1 MLRLVIAIFLIVG
14 VSLLYLFMDRSK
26 EAAVE
31 RERKRKARNAF
42 LHEKVVYP
50 FNEAVMT
57 RIPEEKIRKTESQYR
72 QAGYTIPYT
81 VTLLINGAGCVG
93 SFMVATFVLNN
104 IFLGFVGLAMGW
116 IIPTTIIRFLINR
129 RIKRLDHQLGIF
141 MRMVTER
148 YKSTNS
154 FYRAFQST
162 TEEFA
167 GEEPIYSE
175 LAKTAYAVSTGE
187 PMSEALMD
195 LGHRT
200 SNKYMLQFAD
210 YYTQTSM
217 IGTEE
222 AMDRVLTMAVEQ
234 YERHIE
240 NDRNNARAI
249 SEISMQSYMMLG
261 MVPLVALF
269 GIFEVDDYIP
279 FMTTTLMGKIGTA
292 VIVLVWMLV
301 FWVVTFK
308 LSAPLDE

>member
-1 MLRLVIAIFLIVG
+1 MLRLVIAIFIIVA

-26 EAAVE
+26 EAAVA
-31 RERKRKARNAF
+31 REKKREKRQSFFRNRIA
-42 LHEKVVYP
+42 YP
-50 FNEAVMT
+50 FNELIMT
-57 RIPEEKIRKTESQYR
+57 HVSEERITKAEAKYR
-72 QAGYTIPYT
+72 QAGYALPYS
-81 VTLLINGAGCVG
+81 VTLLINGSACIAC
-93 SFMVATFVLNN
+93 FFLATIVLNN
-104 IFLGFVGLAMGW
+104 IFLGFVGLGMGW
-116 IIPTTIIRFLINR
+116 IFPTTAIRFIINR
-129 RIKRLDHQLGIF
+129 RIKKLDAQLGVF

-187 PMSEALMD
+187 PMSEALLE
-195 LGHRT
+195 LGLRT
-200 SNKYMLQFAD
+200 SNKYMIQFAD
-210 YYTQTSM
+210 YYTQTSL

-222 AMDRVLTMAVEQ
+222 AMNRVLTMAVEQ
-234 YERHIE
+234 YDRHIE
-240 NDRNNARAI
+240 NDRTNARAI
-249 SEISMQSYMMLG
+249 SEIGMQAYVMLG
-261 MVPLVALF
+261 MVPMVALF

-292 VIVLVWMLV
+292 IIVLVWVVV